1 MATDLT
7 AGYVVFHCGKRPNCC
22 VPLFETESGSFAATS
37 AGTLYPT
44 AAAARAAIGRDAAF
58 ARSRGFEPQRL
69 AVLRLVPA
77 REGQS

>member
-1 MATDLT
+1 MSDLT
-7 AGYVVFHCGKRPNCC
+7 GGYVVFQIGGKLNCC
-22 VPLFETESGSFAATS
+22 APLYESESGSFALTS

-44 AAAARAAIGRDAAF
+44 MAAARAAIGRDAAF